1 MKLNGS
7 KRVACKGKY
16 GFGEKRVIIEEI
28 GFGWKGWRLV
38 KGRERRRRVL
48 HLKDMGLE
56 EKITV
61 FFNHHMEEDKANEL

>member
-1 MKLNGS
+1 MVPRELLAKENVVL
-7 KRVACKGKY
+7 GK
-16 GFGEKRVIIEEI
+16 KRVIIEEI

-56 EKITV
+56 EKIIV
-61 FFNHHMEEDKANEL
+61 FFGHHVEEDKANEL